1 MLEASADETLALTH
15 LLVELIQN
23 GKHPKPLHEFALARG
38 KDKRITDQI
47 SEELVNTFI
56 TGLERE
62 DIETLSYSMYRICK
76 VIEKFAERFN
86 LAPDRLVGVDF
97 SRQVEL
103 MQRATETLADMVR
116 LLRKMPPLETV
127 KEMNDRLQSIESA
140 ADDVMLELLR
150 EAYGG
155 KFKPLQ
161 AMMVRLQPVNGF
173 AAESSSAVMIGLASH
188 FGIPVSTTH
197 TVSAAIMGVGAA
209 KRFGALKWTIVER
222 MAWAWLLTIPVSAAI
237 GFWLMRA
244 VQLLGYAE

>member
-1 MLEASADETLALTH
+1 MFSVQKYFSQDAKFFDLLEASADETIALTR
-15 LLVELIQN
+15 LLVELIEN

-76 VIEKFAERFN
+76 VIEKFAERYN
-86 LAPDRLVGVDF
+86 LAPDRLAGVDF
-97 SRQVEL
+97 SPQVEL
-103 MQRATETLADMVR
+103 MRQATETLAEMVR

-127 KEMNDRLQSIESA
+127 KEMNDRLQSIEAA

-161 AMMVRLQPVNGF
+161 AMMVRDLYDLLERAIDRCRDCGN
-173 AAESSSAVMIGLASH
+173 AISH
-188 FGIPVSTTH
+188 IV
-197 TVSAAIMGVGAA
+197 
-209 KRFGALKWTIVER
+209 LKN
-222 MAWAWLLTIPVSAAI
+222 S
-237 GFWLMRA
+237 
-244 VQLLGYAE
+244 